1 MNSNKEQERREQAK
15 DFSSLFEEFRADIT
29 SYTNKRLNY
38 IKLTA
43 LERLSQTSA
52 LLAVGLITTFLAFCL
67 FGFGLIALSFYLGE
81 ALHSNAAGFG
91 AVALF
96 WLILLILVLVFYK
109 PLKNFFLNRTIRILY
124 NLEREE
130 EDDEQK

>member
-1 MNSNKEQERREQAK
+1 MNSNKEHKEQAK

-38 IKLTA
+38 LKLTA

-52 LLAVGLITTFLAFCL
+52 LLAIGLIASFLAFCL
-67 FGFGLIALSFYLGE
+67 FGFTLIALSFYLGE
-81 ALHSNAAGFG
+81 ALNSNAAGFG
-91 AVALF
+91 IVALF
-96 WLILLILVLVFYK
+96 WLFLLILVFVFYK
-109 PLKNFFLNRTIRILY
+109 PIKDFFLNRTIRILY

-130 EDDEQK
+130 EEDEQK